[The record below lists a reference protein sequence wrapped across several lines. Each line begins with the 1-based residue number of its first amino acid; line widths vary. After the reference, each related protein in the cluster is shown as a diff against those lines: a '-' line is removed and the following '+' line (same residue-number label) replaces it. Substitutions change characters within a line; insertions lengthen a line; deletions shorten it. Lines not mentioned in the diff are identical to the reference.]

1 MGNWSELKKAV
12 AQVIKANNNQEITG
26 QILQDT
32 LNTIISNV
40 GQHATFVDIA
50 TPSTN
55 PGTPDG
61 NVFYIASQAGTYAN
75 FGGISLDG
83 QDVCILQYDGA
94 TWTAKS
100 TGAATKASIINTV
113 EITALD
119 FDFDTIGKII
129 TANVQCRFAVMK
141 NGKNVGLLDCY
152 SDESN
157 HMFTQEFT
165 THYLLPFTGGSTTHT
180 DDVIHKYVRSY
191 HIRGGSSITPQG
203 KWSDWKLILSSNS
216 IEDLSDRINSID
228 PGGGGVSIEKI
239 SNEEIDIITNI

>member
-1 MGNWSELKKAV
+1 MGNWRDLKNAV
-12 AQVIKANNNQEITG
+12 AQVIKRNGNQEITG
-26 QILQDT
+26 QILQNT

-40 GQHATFVDIA
+40 GQYATFVDIA

-61 NVFYIASQAGTYAN
+61 NVFYIASQAGIYAN

-83 QDVCILQYDGA
+83 QDICILQYDGA

-100 TGAATKASIINTV
+100 TRVATKASIINTV

-119 FDFDTIGKII
+119 FDFNNIAKVI

-152 SDESN
+152 SNEGN

-165 THYLLPFTGGSTTHT
+165 THYLSPFTGDNTEHT

-191 HIRGGSSITPQG
+191 HIGGGVSITPQG
-203 KWSDWKLILSSNS
+203 KWSDWKLMLSSNS
-216 IEDLSDRINSID
+216 IEDLYDRINSID
-228 PGGGGVSIEKI
+228 PGGGGEKIEKI
-239 SNEEIDIITNI
+239 SNEEIDSLFS